1 MRKTGCEIPGF
12 RHLDNPDESNKYSK
26 SLSKILPELRNESAH
41 GLPPLVWD
49 CIGHI
54 EKCADL
60 INQLFSRPA
69 KSA

>member
-1 MRKTGCEIPGF
+1 MN
-12 RHLDNPDESNKYSK
+12 LLMDY
-26 SLSKILPELRNESAH
+26 
-41 GLPPLVWD
+41 PPLVWD